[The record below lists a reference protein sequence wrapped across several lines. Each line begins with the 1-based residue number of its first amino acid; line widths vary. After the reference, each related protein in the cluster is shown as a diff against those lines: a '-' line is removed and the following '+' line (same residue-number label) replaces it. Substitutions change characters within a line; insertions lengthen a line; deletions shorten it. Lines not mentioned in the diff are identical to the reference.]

1 MRIHNA
7 IICDEVRKEDNGKLI
22 LIGVYP
28 FDALVSDFPAQMAPV
43 LWMQLFVDRNGE
55 FDVEFRIQK
64 DKNTITNNKAIMI
77 VKDHL
82 PPVTITLPP
91 ALIEID
97 GECIL
102 SFQIRE
108 KNKRWKTAKKLP
120 VKKRPNSD

>member
-7 IICDEVRKEDNGKLI
+7 IICDQVRKEDSGKHL
-22 LIGVYP
+22 LLGVYP
-28 FDALVSDFPAQMAPV
+28 IDILVPDFPSTIALV
-43 LWMQLFVDRNGE
+43 LWMQLYVDRNGA

-64 DKNTITNNKAIMI
+64 DKKIINRSKATIS

-82 PPVTITLPP
+82 HPATISLPP

-97 GECIL
+97 GECTL

-108 KNKRWKTAKKLP
+108 KNKRWKTAKELP
-120 VKKRPNSD
+120 VKKLPNSN